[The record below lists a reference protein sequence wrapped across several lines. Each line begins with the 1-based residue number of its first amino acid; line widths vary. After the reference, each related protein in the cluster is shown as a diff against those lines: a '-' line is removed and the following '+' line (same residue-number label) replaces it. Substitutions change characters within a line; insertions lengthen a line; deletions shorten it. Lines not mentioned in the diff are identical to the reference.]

1 MTSVLSASRQANRAS
16 RSVRHKLP
24 IAPQSLSYARA
35 EIEISPSNGNTLHL
49 RHGAEETDDADGVTP
64 ELLNF
69 IITLAQYMLF
79 AFGILIAGAT
89 VVYITLFW
97 RGKFSGESIAHI
109 LQQTDIPKLATI
121 IMIVLAAS
129 LLGLLRVIAGEAV
142 IALLAESPAMCSG
155 TAPHPRRKRRRTDAA
170 GPATLSCTHA
180 AVASAA
186 GCSRCRLAPTLRQ

>member
-1 MTSVLSASRQANRAS
+1 MPN
-16 RSVRHKLP
+16 
-24 IAPQSLSYARA
+24 
-35 EIEISPSNGNTLHL
+35 
-49 RHGAEETDDADGVTP
+49 GVTP

-79 AFGILIAGAT
+79 AFGILIAVPRRLHHPVLA
-89 VVYITLFW
+89 
-97 RGKFSGESIAHI
+97 GKFSGESIAHI

-142 IALLAESPAMCSG
+142 IALLSG
-155 TAPHPRRKRRRTDAA
+155 IAGYVLGNRTRTHEGSGDELTPQ
-170 GPATLSCTHA
+170 GRGTLSCTHA